1 MLIQHGVFING
12 HESRIGVAG
21 TGMVQSM
28 EHESG
33 TFELLEIGMKSPQQ
47 EGEI

>member
-1 MLIQHGVFING
+1 MGMRVELALPGP
-12 HESRIGVAG
+12 
-21 TGMVQSM
+21 GMVQSM